1 MCLDKYCLSNYNYQ
15 DMTKMP
21 ARYDAPFIARL
32 LLPRVVAAAF
42 DVQDRALAAIGL
54 TTRQALILL
63 SCDLKEGGTAAELAV
78 LYGLEASSITRLL
91 DRLEE
96 KRLIER
102 RRSRKDRRKSMLSLT
117 SAGRSALKQAVR
129 IATPIALAMWKGVT
143 EKERQ
148 ALAAIINKLLKNLD
162 TMDSRGKANLAGSSS
177 PE

>member
-1 MCLDKYCLSNYNYQ
+1 
-15 DMTKMP
+15 MP

-32 LLPRVVAAAF
+32 LLPRVVAEAF

-54 TTRQALILL
+54 TARQALILL

-78 LYGLEASSITRLL
+78 LYGLEASSITRLV

-96 KRLIER
+96 KRLMER

-117 SAGRSALKQAVR
+117 PAGRSSLKQAVR
-129 IATPIALAMWKGVT
+129 IATPIALAMWKGVA

-148 ALAAIINKLLKNLD
+148 ALAAIVNKLLKNLNQ
-162 TMDSRGKANLAGSSS
+162 MDPPKRTNFPARSSGS
-177 PE
+177 E